1 MNVEKIIESIR
12 SVIKTSSNTNWFENI
27 YIPRDDMEEFIS
39 LLDSSEYLK
48 FTGDSFITRS
58 NNKRWDIKYN
68 YYCLALDPR
77 TIVVVIFTDFDTP
90 LHCVEVNKD
99 NANIYM
105 FSRKIYASE
114 NDLIIN
120 AEDLP
125 YPYLEIVDEKGFK
138 IVSFDTNLAVSSL
151 NNKKI
156 SEVLTPVSIDD
167 LANRYSK
174 KLEGIDNNQNFEK
187 ITSIMDVQILNDELE
202 EQIND
207 LQSKL
212 DKTKKIQE
220 MIKIINGLYTLSS
233 SEKFH
238 AFNISRDIMKEFI
251 SALDPSEYLENIK
264 EGDLYTNTVIREG
277 IPYVNQS
284 LQSLHYQYYL
294 MLDGERIIELTFTE
308 KINPPSLDTKA
319 DETSL
324 NIIEVIGRA
333 TTKDKDLPL
342 TPFNNG
348 IISKIVTPVSIIDLA
363 NRCFGKIE
371 SLNKGEQKVRRLTKE
386 TTE

>member
-12 SVIKTSSNTNWFENI
+12 SVMHDKSDNSKWFNEFAI
-27 YIPRDDMEEFIS
+27 SRDGMEEFIC

-48 FTGDSFITRS
+48 GSDYGSIDRFDKTWKT
-58 NNKRWDIKYN
+58 KYN
-68 YYCLALDPR
+68 YYCLSLGPR
-77 TIVVVIFTDFDTP
+77 TIVELIFTEFVSP
-90 LHCVEVNKD
+90 LHCVELEKGNADIYTVNGR
-99 NANIYM
+99 IYV
-105 FSRKIYASE
+105 SE

-120 AEDLP
+120 TQDLP
-125 YPYLEIVDEKGFK
+125 QLKVVDGDCR
-138 IVSFDTNLAVSSL
+138 IVSFDTDLESEFL

-212 DKTKKIQE
+212 DKTKKFQE

-238 AFNISRDIMKEFI
+238 AFNISRDIMEKFI
-251 SALDPSEYLENIK
+251 SSLDPSEYLENIK
-264 EGDLYTNTVIREG
+264 EGYLDANTVIREDS
-277 IPYVNQS
+277 PYVNQT
-284 LQSLHYQYYL
+284 LQSRHHQYYL
-294 MLDGERIIELTFTE
+294 MLDEGRIIELTFTE
-308 KINPPSLDTKA
+308 KINPQSLDAKA

-342 TPFNNG
+342 TPFNNK
-348 IISKIVTPVSIIDLA
+348 IISEIVTPVFIIDLA
-363 NRCFGKIE
+363 NRCLGKIE